1 MDDSDDYDIDEIV
14 LDNQT
19 LAVLDQ
25 EEQKY
30 FQERS
35 LLASANLTAQPIN
48 KRQKTLNGWAPGIGS
63 ISFCGEIYD
72 DLPEISLQGDGSYGI
87 GNGGNSASIAPE
99 VFPVDRNT
107 QALRTRTSS
116 NLLQI
121 NPPSSRIYS
130 QSSSSRPLVP
140 HPPAPGNVPQ
150 RPRFLP
156 LAERDRMEQGRPREE
171 QPLLLNELQTQMLE
185 VQQKLNEVSVRFC
198 FMRLKI
204 V

>member
-1 MDDSDDYDIDEIV
+1 MDDSDDYSIDEIV

-35 LLASANLTAQPIN
+35 LLTSANATIQPIN

-63 ISFCGEIYD
+63 VLLRGEMDD

-87 GNGGNSASIAPE
+87 RNGVNTASRALD
-99 VFPVDRNT
+99 VFPPPVDRI
-107 QALRTRTSS
+107 RSGTSS
-116 NLLQI
+116 DIRQTN
-121 NPPSSRIYS
+121 
-130 QSSSSRPLVP
+130 SSSSGIYPQSSGPRPIVP
-140 HPPAPGNVPQ
+140 RPPTLGDVPQ

-156 LAERDRMEQGRPREE
+156 PTERNRVEQAASRDN
-171 QPLLLNELQTQMLE
+171 QPPVLNELQSQMLE
-185 VQQKLNEVSVRFC
+185 VQNKLNEVSILFVP
-198 FMRLKI
+198 
-204 V
+204 

>member
-35 LLASANLTAQPIN
+35 LLESTNLAVQHIN

-63 ISFCGEIYD
+63 ISLRGEIYD

-87 GNGGNSASIAPE
+87 GNGVNSASIAPD

-107 QALRTRTSS
+107 QALHTKTSS
-116 NLLQI
+116 NLLQT
-121 NPPSSRIYS
+121 NPPSSRIYP
-130 QSSSSRPLVP
+130 QSSGPRPLVP

-156 LAERDRMEQGRPREE
+156 PAERDRIEQAFPREK
-171 QPLLLNELQTQMLE
+171 QPPVLNELQTQLSE

-198 FMRLKI
+198 SMRSKI

>member
-30 FQERS
+30 FQGRS
-35 LLASANLTAQPIN
+35 LLASADLTVQHAN

-63 ISFCGEIYD
+63 TSSRGEIYD

-87 GNGGNSASIAPE
+87 GNGGNSASIAPD

-116 NLLQI
+116 NLLQA
-121 NPPSSRIYS
+121 NPPSSRIYP
-130 QSSSSRPLVP
+130 QSSGSRPLVP

-156 LAERDRMEQGRPREE
+156 PAERERMEQACPQEK
-171 QPLLLNELQTQMLE
+171 QPPVLNELQTQMLE

-198 FMRLKI
+198 SMKLKI